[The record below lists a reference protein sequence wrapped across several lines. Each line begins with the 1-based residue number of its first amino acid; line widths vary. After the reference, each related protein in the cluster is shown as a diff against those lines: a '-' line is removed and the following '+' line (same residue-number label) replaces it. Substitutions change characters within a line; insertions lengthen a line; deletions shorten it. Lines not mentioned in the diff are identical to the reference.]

1 MLLAEIFFLGVLITA
16 LVIIL
21 ELTLDSLIAFSSSS
35 LSIIFFSLISSIKLD
50 KIFFALLASSPSI
63 KSILPLALILRLRD
77 FSIYL
82 IFLSLSPK
90 RGMAIELSSTSK
102 TI

>member
-1 MLLAEIFFLGVLITA
+1 M
-16 LVIIL
+16 
-21 ELTLDSLIAFSSSS
+21 SL
-35 LSIIFFSLISSIKLD
+35 IKLD
-50 KIFFALLASSPSI
+50 KIYFALLASSPSI
-63 KSILPLALILRLRD
+63 KSIFPLALIFKLSD

-90 RGMAIELSSTSK
+90 RGIAIELSSTSK